1 MSILIINQ
9 TTDKTFYFTLKDKP
23 FTLEPGTKNIID
35 SDICPEGLSKFRA
48 TGEIFI
54 NHISPNALDFYKAL
68 SVAAAKGKEDVVE
81 DIVEVV
87 VEDVVEDVKPQKKTK
102 GNEK

>member
-9 TTDKTFYFTLKDKP
+9 TTDRTFYFTLKDKS

-48 TGEIFI
+48 TGELFI
-54 NHISPNALDFYKAL
+54 NHISLNALNFYKTL
-68 SVAAAKGKEDVVE
+68 SAAAAKEK
-81 DIVEVV
+81 EVV
-87 VEDVVEDVKPQKKTK
+87 VEDTAEDTKPAKKTK